1 MMRFIMWALGTGFVT
16 GAVWMAIVLWK
27 RQPREA
33 SERPALPEGA
43 HGDPDQLAAVNQ
55 RLLEVEERLD
65 YTEQRLREK
74 VERLRKQKE

>member
-1 MMRFIMWALGTGFVT
+1 MMKVLMWALGTGFVT

-27 RQPREA
+27 RHPRA
-33 SERPALPEGA
+33 GSEPPALPGHA
-43 HGDPDQLAAVNQ
+43 DPDQLAAVNR

-74 VERLRKQKE
+74 VEQQRKQTE

>member
-1 MMRFIMWALGTGFVT
+1 MWALGTGFVT

-27 RQPREA
+27 RHPRETP
-33 SERPALPEGA
+33 PALPKGDQA
-43 HGDPDQLAAVNQ
+43 DPDQLAAVNR

-74 VERLRKQKE
+74 VEQQRRKPE